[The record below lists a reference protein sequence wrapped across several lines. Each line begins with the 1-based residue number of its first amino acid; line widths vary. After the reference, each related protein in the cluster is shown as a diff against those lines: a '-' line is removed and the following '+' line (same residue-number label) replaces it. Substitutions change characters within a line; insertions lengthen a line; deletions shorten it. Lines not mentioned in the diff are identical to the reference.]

1 MAGTYSHAP
10 EFRGGED
17 LPERPRKRLR
27 KGTRSCWEC
36 KRRKVR
42 CLFAGAADVNCQGCR
57 RRGTACISQDLPD
70 DPGPSGHAG
79 NTVGVEERLGRV
91 EALVEHLAAQL
102 VKEGIPKGIQ
112 GLLLRDRLAKSTS
125 NRLGVAGPPLS
136 PRPLV
141 PATAITGVHD
151 TSVAV
156 KFRDLSQRLI
166 EAWPSQQDLDILLGL
181 PVGDSG
187 LVLNKACCVPPSQP
201 ATPRDML
208 QLPPPG
214 SHPVLIGRKL
224 LLLGIFL
231 QGLGSGTASAEGL
244 SSGCRDIMSQAVEAA
259 GLVTTHDE
267 LASSVEGI
275 ECIMIESMYHDTAG
289 NARGAWITIRR
300 AMTMAQM
307 IGLHRGSDTGLSPL
321 NREQVWFRLVQ
332 TDRYISLLLGLPQ
345 GSSDNIFATPTALD
359 NLTPIE
365 KMRRLD
371 CLAAGRILQLTASER
386 TNPAT
391 TRSIDVLLQQA
402 SAQMPPHWWLAPNLI
417 PSSPASTASL
427 LDQFTH
433 FNLLFRLHLP
443 NLLHPTP
450 FSHTT
455 ATTTS
460 KITCLTAIR
469 ELLTR
474 FLALDMLSDSPQNLC
489 RGTARFAY
497 AAVAALCIAHLAAAA
512 DGSLAFLAHQRQGD
526 LGLVERVVDCLELDG
541 EEGGMAG
548 VLRALVGMVGEE
560 RDLDGIGCYGWSLTT
575 SLGMGDEGV
584 EIGRVEDRGRGV
596 RVWIPHFG
604 VVEVRRE
611 NVSQVC
617 GGVEGQGAADAPEL
631 RMAGSDMDGWGLL
644 GGMDD
649 VTFEDVIRGFE
660 EPGGMAAQDQWVGWT
675 DRGLS

>member
-1 MAGTYSHAP
+1 MAGTYSLAP
-10 EFRGGED
+10 EFRGGGD
-17 LPERPRKRLR
+17 QPERPRKRLR

-42 CLFAGAADVNCQGCR
+42 CMFAGAADVNCQGCR

-70 DPGPSGHAG
+70 DPGPSGHAS
-79 NTVGVEERLGRV
+79 NTVGLEERLGRV

-102 VKEGIPKGIQ
+102 VKEGIPEEIE
-112 GLLLRDRLAKSTS
+112 GLLLRDRLGKSTS
-125 NRLGVAGPPLS
+125 STLGIPGPPLS
-136 PRPLV
+136 PRPLILL
-141 PATAITGVHD
+141 TAITCVQD

-166 EAWPSQQDLDILLGL
+166 EAWPSQHDLDILLDL
-181 PVGDSG
+181 PVGNSG
-187 LVLNKACCVPPSQP
+187 LVLNKACCVSPSQP

-214 SHPVLIGRKL
+214 SHPVLIGGKL

-244 SSGCRDIMSQAVEAA
+244 SSGCRDIMSRAVEAA

-267 LASSVEGI
+267 LASSLEGI
-275 ECIMIESMYHDTAG
+275 ECIMMESMYHDMAG
-289 NARGAWITIRR
+289 NARGAWVTIRR

-307 IGLHRGSDTGLSPL
+307 IGLHRGSDTNLSSL

-371 CLAAGRILQLTASER
+371 CLAAGRILQLTTSER

-391 TRSIDVLLQQA
+391 THSIDVLLQRA
-402 SAQMPPHWWLAPNLI
+402 SAQMPPRWWLAPNLT
-417 PSSPASTASL
+417 PSSPASTSSL

-443 NLLHPTP
+443 YLLHLTP

-455 ATTTS
+455 ATTS
-460 KITCLTAIR
+460 KIICLAAIR

-474 FLALDMLSDSPQNLC
+474 FLALDTLSDSPQQLC
-489 RGTARFAY
+489 RGMARFAY
-497 AAVAALCIAHLAAAA
+497 TAAAALCIAHLAAAA
-512 DGSLAFLAHQRQGD
+512 DDSLTFLAHQRQGD
-526 LGLVERVVDCLELDG
+526 LGLVERIVDCLELDE
-541 EEGGMAG
+541 EEGRMAG

-560 RDLDGIGCYGWSLTT
+560 RDDGIGCYGWSLTT
-575 SLGMGDEGV
+575 SLGAGDEGV
-584 EIGRVEDRGRGV
+584 EIGRVEDRGRVV

-631 RMAGSDMDGWGLL
+631 PMAGSDVDDWGLL

-649 VTFEDVIRGFE
+649 VAFEDVIRGFE
-660 EPGGMAAQDQWVGWT
+660 EPGGMAAQDQWVGWS
-675 DRGLS
+675 DRGPS